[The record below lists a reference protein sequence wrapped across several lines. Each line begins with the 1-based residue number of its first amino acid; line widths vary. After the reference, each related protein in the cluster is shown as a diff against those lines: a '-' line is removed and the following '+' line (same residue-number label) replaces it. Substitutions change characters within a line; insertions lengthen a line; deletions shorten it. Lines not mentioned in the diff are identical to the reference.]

1 MTATNSRVQTY
12 GLAGLAITLQAL
24 YYRVVTEAIN
34 EHFWLGSEGVLC
46 FPAADNP
53 WSRRGWAAYFSDETD
68 AVDAA
73 ILVRFGRSSMITLD
87 SYPAQLKT
95 PLVVHELLVR
105 TGAGGGTAVAAAV
118 RTLPL
123 TRMEAAAN
131 IRLGHLPDVE
141 PDDFPFLITSAE
153 WQAPHPLSRWAAQP
167 EGKRRPR
174 RPSLRIEVPPDR
186 KKPDRFYQ
194 RVADL
199 YLWLSSQSS
208 RPAEDLAE
216 ANGVPASTVHRWI
229 KEARRRDILTFGR
242 GKDPR

>member
-1 MTATNSRVQTY
+1 M
-12 GLAGLAITLQAL
+12 
-24 YYRVVTEAIN
+24 TEAIN
-34 EHFWLGSEGVLC
+34 EHFWLGDEGVLC
-46 FPAADNP
+46 FPAADNH
-53 WSRRGWAAYFSDETD
+53 WSRLGWAAYFSDETD

-73 ILVRFGRSSMITLD
+73 VWVRFGRSSMVPLD
-87 SYPAQLKT
+87 TYPAQLRT
-95 PLVVHELLVR
+95 PLVAHELVVR
-105 TGAGGGTAVAAAV
+105 TGAGGGTALGAAV

-131 IRLGHLPDVE
+131 IRLGHLPDIK
-141 PDDFPFLITSAE
+141 PDDFPFRVGDAAHT
-153 WQAPHPLSRWAAQP
+153 APHPASGWAARP
-167 EGKRRPR
+167 EQVRRPR
-174 RPSLRIEVPPDR
+174 RPSLRIEVPSDR

-242 GKDPR
+242 GRESR